1 MNASSGFSIGG
12 YRSVHHY
19 RPLDELRPPW
29 SHNIDQSADEIQFPQ
44 FASPDYLQT
53 WSAK

>member
-1 MNASSGFSIGG
+1 MNASSGFSIGN

-29 SHNIDQSADEIQFPQ
+29 SHNIDHSADEIQ
-44 FASPDYLQT
+44 SRSLLRRTNLQT